1 MFYWSF
7 TMWWFVMSE
16 DGKLWRWSRWEST
29 KTIFKQPKV
38 FCKQNQRIC
47 INIVTNI
54 VIPFGVSFELKKH
67 NRWQRKQSQLIFDST
82 NWKWVSHYTDTGA
95 QEQEKERG
103 VGVKSKTQIKDGPSP
118 KREVGT
124 PQLHWEKY
132 TQPEADF
139 AARFL
144 AHSPLLTDFSRPL

>member
-16 DGKLWRWSRWEST
+16 DGQICRWSRWEST

-38 FCKQNQRIC
+38 FCKQNQSIC

-82 NWKWVSHYTDTGA
+82 NWKWVSHHSGA
-95 QEQEKERG
+95 KEQEKERG
-103 VGVKSKTQIKDGPSP
+103 GGGRRDICHKHHKQRLCKIISTRVKFHFVS
-118 KREVGT
+118 V
-124 PQLHWEKY
+124 
-132 TQPEADF
+132 
-139 AARFL
+139 FL
-144 AHSPLLTDFSRPL
+144 EQFMYIWYFCGNIQSCKPMINY